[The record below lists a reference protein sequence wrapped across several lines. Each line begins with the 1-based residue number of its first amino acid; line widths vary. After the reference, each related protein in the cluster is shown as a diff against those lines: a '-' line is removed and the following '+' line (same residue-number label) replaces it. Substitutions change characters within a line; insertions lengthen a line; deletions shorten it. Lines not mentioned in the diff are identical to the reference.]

1 MKVIGIRDIQRKEA
15 AIEYRRMY
23 TGTATLS
30 LNGAG
35 SIDVPIEF
43 TLEHTALGSIDISVN
58 LLREIEYPVLPVIND
73 LKEYIH
79 RLSTT
84 GQLS

>member
-1 MKVIGIRDIQRKEA
+1 MKVIGIRDIQRKKA

-30 LNGAG
+30 LNGAS

-43 TLEHTALGSIDISVN
+43 ALEQTALGSIDISVK
-58 LLREIEYPVLPVIND
+58 LLREIEYPVPPVINEI
-73 LKEYIH
+73 KEYIH
-79 RLSTT
+79 KLSTT